1 MKTYQVSK
9 ELGILMVTL
18 YHYRHPFNF
27 DGARVE
33 FTASERFLKA
43 VRKECMFLT
52 AEDFVEL
59 NNNR

>member
-33 FTASERFLKA
+33 LQPLKD
-43 VRKECMFLT
+43 L
-52 AEDFVEL
+52 
-59 NNNR
+59 